1 MTRSRPAL
9 EMKGRMLPITRVR
22 VLEADTAAI
31 RAQLAEM
38 VRQMP
43 QAVKGMA
50 VVIDSD
56 IDADL
61 DALLAALREVGI
73 QPLAVSEGPLADAA
87 RALGLPVVS
96 RDNGKTA
103 AAVAPAAPPP
113 PPPMPAAGAARRPA
127 RVVDEPVRS
136 GQQIYAEGCDLIVLN
151 TVSPGAEV
159 IADGCIHVYGKLS
172 GRALAGAKG
181 DESARVFCRKL
192 DAELIAIAGIYAVAE
207 GANMP
212 STLEAVKAFEEC
224 RVLYAPGSHFLAQGG
239 DCQAIRLNFSLA
251 GPEEAERGLAILG
264 ELLRA
269 A

>member
-1 MTRSRPAL
+1 
-9 EMKGRMLPITRVR
+9 MLPITRVR
-22 VLEADTAAI
+22 VLVADSAAI
-31 RAQLAEM
+31 RIQLAEM

-56 IDADL
+56 IAADL

-87 RALGLPVVS
+87 RAAGLPVVS
-96 RDNGKTA
+96 RDSGKSA
-103 AAVAPAAPPP
+103 AAPAPAPVAAPLPV
-113 PPPMPAAGAARRPA
+113 AAGRRPA

-159 IADGCIHVYGKLS
+159 IADGCIHVYGKLA
-172 GRALAGAKG
+172 GRALAGVKG

-207 GANMP
+207 QI
-212 STLEAVKAFEEC
+212 K
-224 RVLYAPGSHFLAQGG
+224 
-239 DCQAIRLNFSLA
+239 A
-251 GPEEAERGLAILG
+251 GPVNEPAQAWLVDGRLKVEAHKI
-264 ELLRA
+264 
-269 A
+269 

>member
-9 EMKGRMLPITRVR
+9 ELKGRMLPITRVR
-22 VLEADTAAI
+22 VLEADPAGV

-56 IDADL
+56 LDADL
-61 DALLAALREVGI
+61 AALLAAFREVGI

-87 RALGLPVVS
+87 RGIGLPVVS
-96 RDNGKTA
+96 KDNGKA
-103 AAVAPAAPPP
+103 AAAAPAARPVAPPP
-113 PPPMPAAGAARRPA
+113 EPVIVAAARKPA
-127 RVVDEPVRS
+127 KVVADPIRS
-136 GQQIYAEGCDLIVLN
+136 GQQVYAEDCDLIVLN

-159 IADGCIHVYGKLS
+159 IADGCIHIYGKLA
-172 GRALAGAKG
+172 GRALAGVKG

-207 GANMP
+207 QI
-212 STLEAVKAFEEC
+212 K
-224 RVLYAPGSHFLAQGG
+224 
-239 DCQAIRLNFSLA
+239 A
-251 GPEEAERGLAILG
+251 GPVNEPALAWLDGGRLKIEAHKI
-264 ELLRA
+264 
-269 A
+269 

>member
-9 EMKGRMLPITRVR
+9 ELKGRMLPITRVR
-22 VLEADTAAI
+22 VLIADPAAI

-38 VRQMP
+38 VQQMP

-50 VVIDSD
+50 AVIDSD
-56 IDADL
+56 IAADL

-73 QPLAVSEGPLADAA
+73 QPLAVSEGPLAEAA
-87 RALGLPVVS
+87 RAAGLPVVS
-96 RDNGKTA
+96 KDSGKSA
-103 AAVAPAAPPP
+103 AAPAPAPVAAPPP
-113 PPPMPAAGAARRPA
+113 PVAAARRPA

-159 IADGCIHVYGKLS
+159 IADGCIHVYGKLA
-172 GRALAGAKG
+172 GRALAGVKG

-207 GANMP
+207 QI
-212 STLEAVKAFEEC
+212 K
-224 RVLYAPGSHFLAQGG
+224 
-239 DCQAIRLNFSLA
+239 A
-251 GPEEAERGLAILG
+251 GPVNEPAQAWLVDGRLKIEAHKI
-264 ELLRA
+264 
-269 A
+269 

>member
-9 EMKGRMLPITRVR
+9 ELKGRMLPITRVR
-22 VLEADTAAI
+22 VLEADPAGI

-61 DALLAALREVGI
+61 SALLAAFREVGI

-87 RALGLPVVS
+87 RAAGLPVVS
-96 RDNGKTA
+96 KDNGKTA
-103 AAVAPAAPPP
+103 AAPAARPVAPPP
-113 PPPMPAAGAARRPA
+113 EPVIVAAARKPA
-127 RVVDEPVRS
+127 KVVSDPIRS
-136 GQQIYAEGCDLIVLN
+136 GQQVYAEDCDLIVLN

-159 IADGCIHVYGKLS
+159 IADGCIHIYGKLA
-172 GRALAGAKG
+172 GRALAGVKG

-207 GANMP
+207 QI
-212 STLEAVKAFEEC
+212 K
-224 RVLYAPGSHFLAQGG
+224 
-239 DCQAIRLNFSLA
+239 A
-251 GPEEAERGLAILG
+251 GPVNEPALAWLDGGRLKIEAHKI
-264 ELLRA
+264 
-269 A
+269 

>member
-9 EMKGRMLPITRVR
+9 ELKGRMLPITRVR

-31 RAQLAEM
+31 RAQLADL

-56 IDADL
+56 IAADL

-73 QPLAVSEGPLADAA
+73 QPLAVSEGPLAAAA

-96 RDNGKTA
+96 KDSGKSPA
-103 AAVAPAAPPP
+103 AAAPAPVAAPVAAPPP
-113 PPPMPAAGAARRPA
+113 APPAASAGRRPA
-127 RVVDEPVRS
+127 RVVEDPVRS

-159 IADGCIHVYGKLS
+159 IADGCIHVYGKLA
-172 GRALAGAKG
+172 GRALAGVKG

-207 GANMP
+207 QI
-212 STLEAVKAFEEC
+212 K
-224 RVLYAPGSHFLAQGG
+224 
-239 DCQAIRLNFSLA
+239 A
-251 GPEEAERGLAILG
+251 GPKDAPAQAYLVDGRLKIEAHKI
-264 ELLRA
+264 
-269 A
+269 

>member
-9 EMKGRMLPITRVR
+9 ELKGRMLPITRVR

-31 RAQLAEM
+31 RAQLAEL

-56 IDADL
+56 IAADL

-73 QPLAVSEGPLADAA
+73 QPLAVSEGPLAAAA

-96 RDNGKTA
+96 KDSGKSPA
-103 AAVAPAAPPP
+103 AAAPAPVAAPVAAPPP
-113 PPPMPAAGAARRPA
+113 PAPPAASAGRRPA
-127 RVVDEPVRS
+127 RVVEDPVRS

-159 IADGCIHVYGKLS
+159 IADGCIHVYGKLA
-172 GRALAGAKG
+172 GRALAGVKG

-207 GANMP
+207 QI
-212 STLEAVKAFEEC
+212 K
-224 RVLYAPGSHFLAQGG
+224 
-239 DCQAIRLNFSLA
+239 A
-251 GPEEAERGLAILG
+251 GPKDAPAQAYLVDGRLKIEAHKI
-264 ELLRA
+264 
-269 A
+269 